1 MSITGK
7 FICYSLLI
15 LSLLTTV
22 PTFAVTGSGA
32 GEDRVTI
39 DRDIVFRRGAISAA
53 VNARIARGTTH
64 LYRVRARAG
73 QEMAIV
79 LKTGARTSAT
89 VFAPTEGIVEG
100 ADGVRQTLVELPETG
115 EYLIQIGTDA
125 AAAYTLEITI
135 H

>member
-1 MSITGK
+1 MSIIRK
-7 FICYSLLI
+7 IACYSLLI
-15 LSLLTTV
+15 LSILSAVPSLATT
-22 PTFAVTGSGA
+22 
-32 GEDRVTI
+32 EDRVTI
-39 DRDIVFRRGAISAA
+39 DRDIVFRRGAISAS
-53 VNARIARGTTH
+53 VRGRINRGTTH

-79 LKTGARTSAT
+79 LRTGEQTSAT

-125 AAAYTLEITI
+125 AANYTLEVTI
-135 H
+135 N